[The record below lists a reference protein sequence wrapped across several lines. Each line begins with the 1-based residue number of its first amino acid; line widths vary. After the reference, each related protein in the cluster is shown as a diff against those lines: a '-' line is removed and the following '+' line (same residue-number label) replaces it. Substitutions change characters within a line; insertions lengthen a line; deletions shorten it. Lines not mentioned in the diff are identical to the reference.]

1 LKNIKRNLFR
11 RTKKRRRKNDPFDCA
26 QGHSEEIESMNFTKT
41 AWKNIRRS
49 PYQALAAILIMT
61 LTFLAI
67 SFFTFMLVG
76 SSKIINYFESKPQ
89 VTAFFKNEAKQ
100 SDINQL
106 ENQLKATG
114 KISSLKIYKEKN
126 KNDPLLLDLVTADV
140 LPSSF
145 EISTVQIE
153 DMNTISNML
162 TKSSIVSDVI
172 YQKDVVST
180 LTSWTGAIKKIG
192 IVLIVLLSLVSI
204 FIMATIIGIKISQKK
219 EDIEIMKLIGAT
231 NWYIRWP
238 FLTEGIV
245 YGVVGAIIGWAIA
258 TAGLLYATPFLESFL
273 KGIPVLPVSYLNLLI
288 LLGIE
293 IVFAIFLGAISSFL
307 AVLRYSK

>member
-1 LKNIKRNLFR
+1 MSF
-11 RTKKRRRKNDPFDCA
+11 A
-26 QGHSEEIESMNFTKT
+26 KT

-61 LTFLAI
+61 LTFLVI
-67 SFFTFMLVG
+67 SFFTFLLVG
-76 SSKIINYFESKPQ
+76 SSKVITYFESKPQ

-100 SDINQL
+100 ADINAL
-106 ENQLKATG
+106 ENQLHATG
-114 KISSLKIYKEKN
+114 KVASIKFVSKDEALKIYREQN

-153 DMNTISNML
+153 DMGAISNML
-162 TKSSIVSDVI
+162 TKSSLVSDVI

-180 LTSWTGAIKKIG
+180 LSAWTSAIRKIG
-192 IVLIVLLSLVSI
+192 IGLIVLLSLVSI
-204 FIMATIIGIKISQKK
+204 FIMATIISIKISQKK

-238 FLTEGIV
+238 FLTEGIL
-245 YGVVGAIIGWAIA
+245 YGIIGAVVGWAIA
-258 TAGLLYATPFLESFL
+258 TAGLLYTTPFLESFL
-273 KGIPVLPVSYLNLLI
+273 KGIPVLPASYLDLAI
-288 LLGIE
+288 LLGLE
-293 IVFAIFLGAISSFL
+293 LVFAIFLGAVSSFL